1 MVQDIRPSTS
11 YNPLFMQW
19 LGVRMPCCMFLCIDS
34 SSILSGFPLVA
45 FCHHQRL
52 KMGFWPRL
60 LLCGVFAVCLSGV
73 AHAED
78 DEAVEAKEEATP
90 AVETD
95 KIIDGFSAADR
106 EKMTDGS
113 EKHEFQAEVSR
124 LMDIII
130 NSLYTDKQVFLR
142 ELISNAADALEKAR
156 FHSVQDESFLG
167 DTKDLEVKLEHD
179 ADAKTIS
186 IIDTGVGMTKADLIN
201 NLGTVAKSGTTNFLE
216 AMAEGADANLIGQFG
231 VGFYSAFLVADKVS
245 VTSKCNDDPVQHV
258 WESSAD
264 ASFVVVDDP
273 RGNTLGRGS
282 RVTLHLKE
290 DAHDY
295 LSEDKL
301 KEMAKKYSQF
311 IQFPIYVKVK
321 KEVDADTEEDDDDK
335 DDDEEEKK
343 DDVETKDD
351 DEKEEEEEEKK
362 PKKKTVFEWEQVNT
376 QKAIWLRAKED
387 VTEEEYNEFYK
398 GISKDYLDP
407 LAYTHFNA
415 EGEIEFKSIL
425 YLPKKAPFD
434 MMDNYW
440 GKKSEVKLY
449 VRRVLVAEKFE
460 DLLPRYLNFVR
471 GIVDSDDLPLNVSRE
486 QLQQNK
492 IMKVISKKL
501 VRKVLELMKKLAKE
515 EDAGDD
521 EDEEKDD
528 EEKEEKEEKKE
539 DSEEK
544 KDKKDEEST
553 WAKFYKEFNKNLKM
567 GCYEDDSNR
576 SKISK
581 LLRFSTTK
589 SEDKD
594 ISLDKYLDRMQE
606 SQESI
611 YYMSGDNMEVMKKA
625 PALQVFKKKDI
636 EVLMLSDHLDEP
648 CIQKLADYE
657 GKKFVSIQ
665 KADVKLDET
674 EEEKKKFSKLKDMYK
689 PLTDWWKEK
698 LTDYTEKGAMKD
710 AGVKIEKVELSKRL
724 TESPVVVV
732 TSQFGYS
739 AQQEKIMKAQ
749 AFQNKDQM
757 GMMAGRKTLEVNAN
771 HPVIVDLLSK
781 VKGDKEDA
789 TALDTAQVLFQ
800 TALIE
805 SGYEI
810 ADPSALVNRVY
821 RLMSKELGVDPD
833 APIKEIEVPE
843 EEEEADEDDKDDS
856 DSEKEDEE
864 SKPEEGEKAEL

>member
-1 MVQDIRPSTS
+1 
-11 YNPLFMQW
+11 
-19 LGVRMPCCMFLCIDS
+19 
-34 SSILSGFPLVA
+34 
-45 FCHHQRL
+45 
-52 KMGFWPRL
+52 
-60 LLCGVFAVCLSGV
+60 VFA
-73 AHAED
+73 ED
-78 DEAVEAKEEATP
+78 EEAKTEASTDEEK
-90 AVETD
+90 VV
-95 KIIDGFSAADR
+95 DGFTTAER
-106 EKMTDGS
+106 ERMSEGS

-167 DTKDLEVKLEHD
+167 ETKDLEVKIEHD

-245 VTSKCNDDPVQHV
+245 VTSKCNEDPVQHV

-264 ASFVVVDDP
+264 ASFTVVDDP

-301 KEMAKKYSQF
+301 KETAKKYSQF

-321 KEVDADTEEDDDDK
+321 KEVDADTEEDEDDDK
-335 DDDEEEKK
+335 DDEEEK
-343 DDVETKDD
+343 DDVEAKDD
-351 DEKEEEEEEKK
+351 EEKEEAEEEKK

-425 YLPKKAPFD
+425 FLPKKAPFD

-440 GKKSEVKLY
+440 QKKSEVKLY
-449 VRRVLVAEKFE
+449 VRRVLVAEKFDE
-460 DLLPRYLNFVR
+460 LLPRYLNFVR
-471 GIVDSDDLPLNVSRE
+471 GVVDSDDLPLNVSRE

-515 EDAGDD
+515 EDSGDD

-528 EEKEEKEEKKE
+528 DEEEKEEKKE
-539 DSEEK
+539 EEK

-581 LLRFSTTK
+581 LLRFISTK
-589 SEDKD
+589 SEEKD

-611 YYMSGDNMEVMKKA
+611 YYMSGDNLEVMKKA

-698 LTDYTEKGAMKD
+698 LTDLTEKGAMKD

-749 AFQNKDQM
+749 AFQNKDQI
-757 GMMAGRKTLEVNAN
+757 GMMSGRKTLEVNAN

-781 VKGDKEDA
+781 IKADKEDA
-789 TALDTAQVLFQ
+789 SALDTAQVLFQ

-833 APIKEIEVPE
+833 APIKEVEVPE
-843 EEEEADEDDKDDS
+843 EEEEAEEEEEKDDS
-856 DSEKEDEE
+856 EDEKSEEEGGEKE
-864 SKPEEGEKAEL
+864 EL

>member
-1 MVQDIRPSTS
+1 
-11 YNPLFMQW
+11 
-19 LGVRMPCCMFLCIDS
+19 
-34 SSILSGFPLVA
+34 
-45 FCHHQRL
+45 
-52 KMGFWPRL
+52 MG
-60 LLCGVFAVCLSGV
+60 
-73 AHAED
+73 
-78 DEAVEAKEEATP
+78 
-90 AVETD
+90 
-95 KIIDGFSAADR
+95 
-106 EKMTDGS
+106 
-113 EKHEFQAEVSR
+113 
-124 LMDIII
+124 
-130 NSLYTDKQVFLR
+130 FLR

-167 DTKDLEVKLEHD
+167 DTKDLEVKIEHD

-186 IIDTGVGMTKADLIN
+186 IIDTGLGMTKADLIN

-216 AMAEGADANLIGQFG
+216 AMAEGGDANLIGQFG

-264 ASFVVVDDP
+264 ASFTVVDDP
-273 RGNTLGRGS
+273 RGNTLGRGT

-301 KEMAKKYSQF
+301 KETSKKYSQF

-321 KEVDADTEEDDDDK
+321 KEVDADTEENDDDDK
-335 DDDEEEKK
+335 DDDEEKK

-351 DEKEEEEEEKK
+351 DEEKEEEKEDEEKK
-362 PKKKTVFEWEQVNT
+362 PKKKTVYEWEQVNT

-415 EGEIEFKSIL
+415 EGEIEL
-425 YLPKKAPFD
+425 
-434 MMDNYW
+434 
-440 GKKSEVKLY
+440 KLY

-471 GIVDSDDLPLNVSRE
+471 GVVDSDDLPLNVSRE

-515 EDAGDD
+515 DD
-521 EDEEKDD
+521 SGESDD
-528 EEKEEKEEKKE
+528 EEN
-539 DSEEK
+539 EEK

-553 WAKFYKEFNKNLKM
+553 WSKFYKEFAKNLKM

-581 LLRFSTTK
+581 LLRFTSTK
-589 SEDKD
+589 SEEKD

-611 YYMSGDNMEVMKKA
+611 YYMSGDSMEVMKKA
-625 PALQVFKKKDI
+625 PALQIFKKKDV

-674 EEEKKKFSKLKDMYK
+674 EEEKKRFSKLKDMYK
-689 PLTDWWKEK
+689 PLTDWWKDK
-698 LTDYTEKGAMKD
+698 LTEFTEKGAMKD
-710 AGVKIEKVELSKRL
+710 AGVKVEKVEISKRL

-749 AFQNKDQM
+749 AFQNKDQIS
-757 GMMAGRKTLEVNAN
+757 MMSGRKTLEVNPN
-771 HPVIVDLLSK
+771 HPVVVDLLNK
-781 VKGDKEDA
+781 IKTDKEDK
-789 TALDTAQVLFQ
+789 TALDTAAVLFQ

-810 ADPSALVNRVY
+810 ADPSALVSRVY

-833 APIKEIEVPE
+833 APLKEVEIPE
-843 EEEEADEDDKDDS
+843 EEEAEEESEEDSSESEEDGEEETKE
-856 DSEKEDEE
+856 EKEEM
-864 SKPEEGEKAEL
+864 

>member
-1 MVQDIRPSTS
+1 
-11 YNPLFMQW
+11 
-19 LGVRMPCCMFLCIDS
+19 
-34 SSILSGFPLVA
+34 
-45 FCHHQRL
+45 
-52 KMGFWPRL
+52 MGE
-60 LLCGVFAVCLSGV
+60 
-73 AHAED
+73 AE
-78 DEAVEAKEEATP
+78 
-90 AVETD
+90 
-95 KIIDGFSAADR
+95 
-106 EKMTDGS
+106 
-113 EKHEFQAEVSR
+113 
-124 LMDIII
+124 
-130 NSLYTDKQVFLR
+130 
-142 ELISNAADALEKAR
+142 
-156 FHSVQDESFLG
+156 
-167 DTKDLEVKLEHD
+167 
-179 ADAKTIS
+179 
-186 IIDTGVGMTKADLIN
+186 
-201 NLGTVAKSGTTNFLE
+201 
-216 AMAEGADANLIGQFG
+216 
-231 VGFYSAFLVADKVS
+231 
-245 VTSKCNDDPVQHV
+245 
-258 WESSAD
+258 
-264 ASFVVVDDP
+264 
-273 RGNTLGRGS
+273 
-282 RVTLHLKE
+282 
-290 DAHDY
+290 
-295 LSEDKL
+295 
-301 KEMAKKYSQF
+301 
-311 IQFPIYVKVK
+311 
-321 KEVDADTEEDDDDK
+321 EEDDDDK
-335 DDDEEEKK
+335 EDEDAEEKK
-343 DDVETKDD
+343 DDVETKEDE
-351 DEKEEEEEEKK
+351 EKEEEEEKKK

-425 YLPKKAPFD
+425 LLPKKAPFD

-440 GKKSEVKLY
+440 TKKSEVKLY

-460 DLLPRYLNFVR
+460 ELLPRYLNFVR
-471 GIVDSDDLPLNVSRE
+471 GVVDSDDLPLNVSRE

-515 EDAGDD
+515 DDSGDD
-521 EDEEKDD
+521 DD
-528 EEKEEKEEKKE
+528 EEEDDEEEKEEKKDDE
-539 DSEEK
+539 KKDEGEEK

-581 LLRFSTTK
+581 LLRFISTK
-589 SEDKD
+589 SDDKE

-611 YYMSGDNMEVMKKA
+611 YYMSGDNLEVMKKA
-625 PALQVFKKKDI
+625 PSLQVFKKKDI
-636 EVLMLSDHLDEP
+636 EVLMLADHLDEP

-665 KADVKLDET
+665 EADVKLDET
-674 EEEKKKFSKLKDMYK
+674 EEEKKKFTKLKDMYK
-689 PLTDWWKEK
+689 PLTDWWKDE
-698 LTDYTEKGAMKD
+698 LTDYTEKGAMKE

-724 TESPVVVV
+724 TDSPVVVV

-757 GMMAGRKTLEVNAN
+757 GQMAGRKTLEVNAN

-781 VKGDKEDA
+781 VKADKDDTA
-789 TALDTAQVLFQ
+789 ALDTAQVLFQ

-810 ADPSALVNRVY
+810 ADPSALVGRVY

-833 APIKEIEVPE
+833 SPLKEVEVPEDDEEEEAEEEEDAE
-843 EEEEADEDDKDDS
+843 EEEEEEDDKT
-856 DSEKEDEE
+856 EKEKPDKEE
-864 SKPEEGEKAEL
+864 EL

>member
-1 MVQDIRPSTS
+1 MAKWGRQ
-11 YNPLFMQW
+11 LFFFW
-19 LGVRMPCCMFLCIDS
+19 GALCAV
-34 SSILSGFPLVA
+34 LSCQA
-45 FCHHQRL
+45 Q
-52 KMGFWPRL
+52 
-60 LLCGVFAVCLSGV
+60 
-73 AHAED
+73 AE
-78 DEAVEAKEEATP
+78 EEAAASP
-90 AVETD
+90 DSNVV
-95 KIIDGFSAADR
+95 DGFSETDR
-106 EKMTDGS
+106 AKMAESS
-113 EKHEFQAEVSR
+113 EKHEFQAEVNR

-156 FHSVQDESFLG
+156 FHSVQDEEFLG
-167 DTKDLEVKLEHD
+167 EVKDLEIKLEHD
-179 ADAKTIS
+179 PEAKTIS
-186 IIDTGVGMTKADLIN
+186 IVDTGIGMSKADLIN

-216 AMAEGADANLIGQFG
+216 AMAEGGDANLIGQFG

-245 VTSKCNDDPVQHV
+245 VTSKCNDDPTQHV

-264 ASFVVVDDP
+264 ASFTVVEDP
-273 RGNTLGRGS
+273 RGNTLGRGT

-295 LSEDKL
+295 LAEDKL
-301 KEMAKKYSQF
+301 KESAKKYSQF

-321 KEVDADTEEDDDDK
+321 KEVDTDVEEDEDDDEK
-335 DDDEEEKK
+335 EEKE
-343 DDVETKDD
+343 DDAETKDD
-351 DEKEEEEEEKK
+351 EEKEEEEEEKK
-362 PKKKTVFEWEQVNT
+362 ADKKTVYEWEQVNT

-425 YLPKKAPFD
+425 FLPKKAPFD

-440 GKKSEVKLY
+440 TKKSEIKLY

-460 DLLPRYLNFVR
+460 ELLPRYLNFVR

-515 EDAGDD
+515 DD
-521 EDEEKDD
+521 SGEDD
-528 EEKEEKEEKKE
+528 EEEEEEKEDKDEKKK
-539 DSEEK
+539 DSE
-544 KDKKDEEST
+544 DDST
-553 WAKFYKEFNKNLKM
+553 WSKFYKEFNKNLKM

-581 LLRFSTTK
+581 LLRFKSTK
-589 SEDKD
+589 SDTKE
-594 ISLDKYLDRMQE
+594 ISLDTYLDRMAE

-611 YYMSGDNMEVMKKA
+611 YYMSGDSVETMNKA
-625 PALQVFKKKDI
+625 PALQIFKKKDL
-636 EVLMLSDHLDEP
+636 EVLMFDDHLDEP

-665 KADVKLDET
+665 KADVKLDES
-674 EEEKKKFSKLKDMYK
+674 EEEKKRFSKLKDMYK
-689 PLTDWWKEK
+689 PLTDWWKSK
-698 LTDYTEKGAMKD
+698 LTKLTEEGAMKE
-710 AGVKIEKVELSKRL
+710 AGIKVEGVTVSKRL
-724 TESPVVVV
+724 TDSPVVVV

-749 AFQNKDQM
+749 AFQNKEQTA
-757 GMMAGRKTLEVNAN
+757 MMAGRKTLEINPN
-771 HPVIVDLLSK
+771 HPVVADLLLK
-781 VKGDKEDA
+781 VKKNKEDEA
-789 TALDTAQVLFQ
+789 AVDTAQVLFQ

-810 ADPSALVNRVY
+810 ADPSALVSRVY
-821 RLMSKELGVDPD
+821 KLMSKELGVDPE
-833 APIKEIEVPE
+833 APLKEVEVPDDDEEESEEGSDDEEGE
-843 EEEEADEDDKDDS
+843 EEEDDASKKD
-856 DSEKEDEE
+856 
-864 SKPEEGEKAEL
+864 GEL

>member
-1 MVQDIRPSTS
+1 MFRRCLMKTW
-11 YNPLFMQW
+11 LF
-19 LGVRMPCCMFLCIDS
+19 
-34 SSILSGFPLVA
+34 
-45 FCHHQRL
+45 
-52 KMGFWPRL
+52 
-60 LLCGVFAVCLSGV
+60 GV
-73 AHAED
+73 AAWIAVAD
-78 DEAVEAKEEATP
+78 DIADGSVDEKAV
-90 AVETD
+90 
-95 KIIDGFSAADR
+95 DGFSEADR
-106 EKMTDGS
+106 TKMSESS

-167 DTKDLEVKLEHD
+167 DVKDMEVKIEHD
-179 ADAKTIS
+179 ADAKTLS
-186 IIDTGVGMTKADLIN
+186 IIDTGVGMSKADLIN

-216 AMAEGADANLIGQFG
+216 AMAEGTDANLIGQFG

-245 VTSKCNDDPVQHV
+245 VTSKCNDDAVQHV

-264 ASFVVVDDP
+264 ASFTVVEDP
-273 RGNTLGRGS
+273 RGNTLGRGT

-301 KEMAKKYSQF
+301 KETAKKYSQF

-321 KEVDADTEEDDDDK
+321 KEVDADAEEEDDDK
-335 DDDEEEKK
+335 DEDEEEK
-343 DDVETKDD
+343 D
-351 DEKEEEEEEKK
+351 DEEAKDEDQDGEEKK
-362 PKKKTVFEWEQVNT
+362 APKKKTVYEWEQVNT

-398 GISKDYLDP
+398 SISKDYLDP

-425 YLPKKAPFD
+425 FLPKKAPHD

-440 GKKSEVKLY
+440 SKKSEVKLF
-449 VRRVLVAEKFE
+449 VRRVLVADKFDE
-460 DLLPRYLNFVR
+460 LLPRYLNFVR
-471 GIVDSDDLPLNVSRE
+471 GVVDSDDLPLNVSRE

-515 EDAGDD
+515 EDGSD
-521 EDEEKDD
+521 EDEDEDKS
-528 EEKEEKEEKKE
+528 EEK
-539 DSEEK
+539 EEK
-544 KDKKDEEST
+544 KDKKDEDST
-553 WAKFYKEFNKNLKM
+553 WLKFWKEFSKNLKM

-581 LLRFSTTK
+581 LLLFTSTK
-589 SEDKD
+589 SDGKE
-594 ISLDKYLDRMQE
+594 INLDKYLDRMQE

-611 YYMSGDNMEVMKKA
+611 YYMSGESLEVMKKA
-625 PALQVFKKKDI
+625 PALQIFLKKDI

-665 KADVKLDET
+665 KADVKLEET
-674 EEEKKKFSKLKDMYK
+674 EEEKKRFTKLKDMYK
-689 PLTDWWKEK
+689 PLSDWWKEK
-698 LTDYTEKGAMKD
+698 LTELTEKGAMKE

-739 AQQEKIMKAQ
+739 AQQERVMKAQ
-749 AFQNKDQM
+749 SFQNKDQVN
-757 GMMAGRKTLEVNAN
+757 MMSGRKTLEINPN
-771 HPVIVDLLSK
+771 HPVVIDLLAK
-781 VKGDKEDA
+781 VKANKEDSA
-789 TALDTAQVLFQ
+789 ALDTAQVLFQ

-833 APIKEIEVPE
+833 APLKEVEVPEGEE
-843 EEEEADEDDKDDS
+843 EEEEADDDDKDEDDSEDDKGK
-856 DSEKEDEE
+856 KE
-864 SKPEEGEKAEL
+864 EL